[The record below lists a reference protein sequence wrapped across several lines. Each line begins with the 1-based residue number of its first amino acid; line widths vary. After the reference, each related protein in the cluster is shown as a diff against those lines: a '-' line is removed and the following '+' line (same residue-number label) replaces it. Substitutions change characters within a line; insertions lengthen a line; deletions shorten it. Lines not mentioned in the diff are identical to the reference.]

1 MECKTTSLKTMIV
14 YIVKKEITVFINVLE
29 HLANSV
35 DFYEVN
41 LTESL
46 QNSSKMT

>member
-1 MECKTTSLKTMIV
+1 MQNYIFENHDSLDS
-14 YIVKKEITVFINVLE
+14 KKKITVFINVLE